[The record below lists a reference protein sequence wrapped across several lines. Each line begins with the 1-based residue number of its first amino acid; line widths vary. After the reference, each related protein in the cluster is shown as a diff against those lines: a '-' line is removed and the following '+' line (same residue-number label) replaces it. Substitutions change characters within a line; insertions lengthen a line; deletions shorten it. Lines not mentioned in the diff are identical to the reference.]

1 MAHIM
6 YALLADGI
14 VVLHL
19 LFILFVVSGGFL
31 ALKWLKI
38 VYLHIPAVVWGVYIE
53 FSGKICP
60 LTPLENWF
68 RLNSGQIGYEGD
80 FIERYIIPVIYP
92 VNLTRDM
99 QITLGVTA
107 LLINLL
113 AYSLLVLQLKKRLRE

>member
-1 MAHIM
+1 M
-6 YALLADGI
+6 YALLADAV

-19 LFILFVVSGGFL
+19 LFILFVLSGGFI
-31 ALKWLKI
+31 ALKWLKV

-68 RLNSGQIGYEGD
+68 RLKSGQIGYEGD
-80 FIERYIIPVIYP
+80 FIERYIIPIIYP

-99 QITLGVTA
+99 QVTFGVIA
-107 LLINLL
+107 LLINVL
-113 AYSLLVLQLKKRLRE
+113 AYSLLVLRLTKHIR

>member
-1 MAHIM
+1 MQTV
-6 YALLADGI
+6 YALLADGV

-31 ALKWLKI
+31 ALKWFKL
-38 VYLHIPAVVWGVYIE
+38 VYLHIPTVVWGVYIE

-68 RLNSGQIGYEGD
+68 RLKSGQMGYDGD
-80 FIERYIIPVIYP
+80 FIERYVIPVIYP

-99 QITLGVTA
+99 QVTLGVIA
-107 LLINLL
+107 LLINVL
-113 AYSLLVLQLKKRLRE
+113 AYSLLVYQMKKHRG

>member
-1 MAHIM
+1 M
-6 YALLADGI
+6 YAFLADSI

-31 ALKWLKI
+31 ALKWLKV

-68 RLNSGQIGYEGD
+68 RLKSGQMGYEGD
-80 FIERYIIPVIYP
+80 FIERYIIPIIYP

-99 QITLGVTA
+99 QFTLGATA

>member
-1 MAHIM
+1 M
-6 YALLADGI
+6 YALMADVI

-31 ALKWLKI
+31 ALKWPKI

-68 RLNSGQIGYEGD
+68 RLKSGQIGYAGD
-80 FIERYIIPVIYP
+80 FIERYIVPIIYP
-92 VNLTRDM
+92 VNLTREM
-99 QITLGVTA
+99 QITFGVSA
-107 LLINLL
+107 LLINVL
-113 AYSLLVLQLKKRLRE
+113 AYSLVIYQLKKHRKE

>member
-1 MAHIM
+1 M

-14 VVLHL
+14 VMLHL

-68 RLNSGQIGYEGD
+68 RLKSGQISYEGD
-80 FIERYIIPVIYP
+80 FIERYIIPIIYP

-99 QITLGVTA
+99 QVTLGVTA
-107 LLINLL
+107 LLINVL
-113 AYSLLVLQLKKRLRE
+113 AYSLLMCQLKKHRRE

>member
-1 MAHIM
+1 M